1 MRFEI
6 RDRGFKVA
14 EGLRDYVGLRLMSE
28 LDHHVRQVDSV
39 TVCLSDVDAP
49 EGGIERRCRMVV
61 LLVSSGEVAAEETD
75 AGLYTAIDRAAERL
89 ANGVALALARR
100 SVASAPSRQLRG
112 GAAERPRTR
121 RSQDIRGA
129 NRPMESI

>member
-14 EGLRDYVGLRLMSE
+14 EGLRGYVGLRLMSE
-28 LDHHVRQVDSV
+28 LDHHVRHVDSV

-61 LLVSSGEVAAEETD
+61 LLASSGEVAAEETD
-75 AGLYTAIDRAAERL
+75 AGLYAAIDRTAERL
-89 ANGVALALARR
+89 AIGVALALARR
-100 SVASAPSRQLRG
+100 SVASAPIRQLRG
-112 GAAERPRTR
+112 GAAERARTR
-121 RSQDIRGA
+121 RCEDIRRA
-129 NRPMESI
+129 NQPMEAI

>member
-39 TVCLSDVDAP
+39 TVCHSDVDAP
-49 EGGIERRCRMVV
+49 EGGIERRC
-61 LLVSSGEVAAEETD
+61 
-75 AGLYTAIDRAAERL
+75 LYTAIDRAAERL